1 MSLYSMMY
9 ECIHIYIFYHTIIK
23 YTYFIVIYCQ
33 NILLLSGKTTTI
45 STLTGMVEATSGEV
59 SIYGFSLKYDLPAIR
74 QLIGI
79 W

>member
-1 MSLYSMMY
+1 
-9 ECIHIYIFYHTIIK
+9 
-23 YTYFIVIYCQ
+23 
-33 NILLLSGKTTTI
+33 
-45 STLTGMVEATSGEV
+45 MVQATSGEV